1 MSEVS
6 WSVDSLIIKDNI
18 LFGFG
23 WIFHEKQEITD
34 LRIRLRFLGKDGIL
48 EEYISADAGKPREDV
63 EHIFTNQPRSL
74 NSGYV
79 VFGAFNADGKLNSI
93 DLVCLLADGSN
104 LELSVPISSAIQF
117 TNENRAESSRLMLRQ
132 FYIFLKRGI
141 HLVRS
146 GKFISLFDKAK
157 RYLKG
162 RPKNNL
168 HNPAELI
175 ALFKPEEQEN
185 LCLIVDHDLGGGANH
200 YRDRLVDSI
209 IKDGR
214 SIIILAYHV
223 ATLSHIVILIN
234 NRINLRFSIPD
245 KSFLLNALRNVSLT
259 EIIYNTGV
267 SFAKP
272 EEIPQLLISLK
283 LATSARLKIFVHDFF
298 LICPSHFLLDYEGN
312 YCGIPDIN
320 RCSLCLSRN
329 QYGFSTLYRE
339 RDMSKWRSLW
349 GGLLVAADEITTFSM
364 NSSKLLRRAYPHI
377 QETKISII
385 PHKVN
390 YLSGRLPKI
399 TDTNNLCIGI
409 VGQIGFHKGSL
420 FVQALAHEIKRRNVE
435 VSIVVIGTVEAM
447 CEPSVVKQTGP
458 YHHDNLP
465 ELIEKSGVNIFLFP
479 SIWPETFSYVVQE
492 LVEMKLPVAC
502 FNLGAPAERIMVYP
516 KGMVL
521 DSMDPGVVLDA
532 LILFHH
538 KIYSTH

>member
-1 MSEVS
+1 MPEVY
-6 WSVDSLIIKDNI
+6 WSMDSLVIKDNV

-34 LRIRLRFLGKDGIL
+34 LRVRLRFLGKDGIL
-48 EEYISADAGKPREDV
+48 EEYISAETGKPREDV
-63 EHIFTNQPRSL
+63 ENVFTNQPRSL

-79 VFGAFNADGKLNSI
+79 VLGAFNSDEKLNSI

-104 LELSVPISSAIQF
+104 LELSIPISNAIQF
-117 TNENRAESSRLMLRQ
+117 TNGNKVESSRLMLRQ
-132 FYIFLKRGI
+132 FYIFFKRGI

-162 RPKNNL
+162 KPKNDL
-168 HNPAELI
+168 HNPAELV

-214 SIIILAYHV
+214 GVIILAYHV
-223 ATLSHIVILIN
+223 ATLSHIVILKN
-234 NRINLRFSIPD
+234 NRINLRFAIPD
-245 KSFLLNALRNVSLT
+245 KIFLLNALQNIPLID
-259 EIIYNTGV
+259 IIYNTGV

-272 EEIPQLLISLK
+272 EEIPQLLIQLK
-283 LATSARLKIFVHDFF
+283 LMTSARLRIFVHDFF
-298 LICPSHFLLDYEGN
+298 LICPSHFLLDYEGS
-312 YCGIPDIN
+312 YCGIPEMD
-320 RCSLCLSRN
+320 RCSQCLSRN

-339 RDMSKWRSLW
+339 RDMPKWRSLW
-349 GGLLVAADEITTFSM
+349 GGLLVAADEIVTFSV

-377 QETKISII
+377 QESKISVI

-390 YLSGRLPKI
+390 YLSDRLPKI
-399 TDTNNLCIGI
+399 TNINNLCIGI

-420 FVQALAHEIKRRNVE
+420 FVQALAHEIKRRNVA
-435 VSIVVIGTVEAM
+435 VSIVVIGTVEVM
-447 CEPSVVKQTGP
+447 CEPSVVRQTGP
-458 YHHDNLP
+458 YRHDNLP
-465 ELIEKSGVNIFLFP
+465 ELIEKSGANIFLFP
-479 SIWPETFSYVVQE
+479 SICPETFSYVAQE

-502 FNLGAPAERIMVYP
+502 FNLGAPVERIMVYP

-521 DSMDPGVVLDA
+521 DSMDLGAVLDA
-532 LILFHH
+532 LILFHQ
-538 KIYSTH
+538 KIYSAY